1 MHPATAVGIAG
12 VATVAFLAILKIA
25 FAITGFLILCSGALA
40 SNIAR
45 LAPRFAIV
53 AVPISALMIAHYD
66 LFEISKWSIWCF
78 FNDGPCIDKKNNH
91 PLGYIYQYFV
101 MSFMIPGTLAG
112 LQRRHNGDR
121 PFIISGNPLIFN
133 GTFWEPEMTPMAG
146 WWLLSTSIAIAV
158 VALGFAPMV
167 MNMVVS
173 VAQEVHE
180 SLAWRWNYVLM
191 ITIVL
196 VGVPFLILLLALTAA
211 LPSRLFHFG
220 LFLSLIGAAI
230 PLFMLTTNYLLPL
243 THWETYVAWGIYAGF
258 VGLILWLRYR
268 GKGRAGLWGGLRW
281 SVAILAMLVVA
292 SDIDWMLKRRFDRN
306 IFGVRNPT
314 IEYARLEGKPMTDS
328 LPRMALGFS
337 PADLAFESLAPLFA
351 SSDEPPRNTGAIAPS
366 SSAGRQALVPSAQ
379 ATPRTASAPV
389 PTQGRSRELPLPPPP
404 PPPAPPLSTSSPGG
418 KPDPFPL
425 SSSSRGASSE
435 DLLGERKAPSFG
447 SGSTGVNQR

>member
-12 VATVAFLAILKIA
+12 ASTVAGLAILKIFFLITFFLFLCSAA
-25 FAITGFLILCSGALA
+25 FAT
-40 SNIAR
+40 NIAR
-45 LAPRFAIV
+45 FAPRFAIV
-53 AVPISALMIAHYD
+53 VIPISALMIAHYD
-66 LFEISKWSIWCF
+66 LFEISKWSIWF
-78 FNDGPCIDKKNNH
+78 LFGGERF
-91 PLGYIYQYFV
+91 GYFYQYVF
-101 MSFMIPGTLAG
+101 MSFMIPGTLGG
-112 LQRRHNGDR
+112 LQRRHNGDC
-121 PFIISGNPLIFN
+121 PFIISGDPLIFN
-133 GTFWEPEMTPMAG
+133 GTFWEPEMTPMVG

-158 VALGFAPMV
+158 IAFGFAPMF

-196 VGVPFLILLLALTAA
+196 VGVPFLILLVALTAA

-351 SSDEPPRNTGAIAPS
+351 SSD
-366 SSAGRQALVPSAQ
+366 
-379 ATPRTASAPV
+379 
-389 PTQGRSRELPLPPPP
+389 
-404 PPPAPPLSTSSPGG
+404 
-418 KPDPFPL
+418 
-425 SSSSRGASSE
+425 
-435 DLLGERKAPSFG
+435 
-447 SGSTGVNQR
+447 